1 MGRKQNV
8 HRTTINGFSILDE
21 VWMMKIFEC
30 CIYHCNPGSGVL
42 DEGDGWGSV
51 TAPAIVLRDGLAP
64 PRRRARL
71 LPLLEDP
78 ATMYTYQP
86 SASRQWMVHT
96 YLEYRILS

>member
-51 TAPAIVLRDGLAP
+51 TAPAIVLGMGWHHRVVAHVFFRFSKIQL
-64 PRRRARL
+64 RCIRI
-71 LPLLEDP
+71 
-78 ATMYTYQP
+78 
-86 SASRQWMVHT
+86 SRVRQDNGWCIRTSSTVF
-96 YLEYRILS
+96 